1 MKRYSLAIILL
12 AFAAPLFAQN
22 NGSMANGRI
31 DYTSAGSPASI
42 QFRAHQHDS
51 APVDGDIRFDGMVEI
66 SPGVFMN
73 VSLTVTLDCL
83 TIAGNRAALSGLI
96 TSSSEPSLVG
106 QRSLLAVEDNGQ
118 GNNAPPDRFA
128 WFPISADDCSS
139 FPLATAALQNVP
151 SGHVHV
157 KASNAPF

>member
-1 MKRYSLAIILL
+1 MKRYSLAILL
-12 AFAAPLFAQN
+12 FACAAPLLAASN
-22 NGSMANGRI
+22 NSMADGRI

-42 QFRAHQHDS
+42 QFRSHQHDS
-51 APVDGDIRFDGMVEI
+51 NPADGDISFSGMIEI
-66 SPGVFMN
+66 APGVFTN
-73 VSLTVTLDCL
+73 VTMTVAVDCL
-83 TIAGNRAALSGLI
+83 TAGANRAALSGLV

-128 WFPISADDCSS
+128 WYPISADDCVS
-139 FPLATAALQNVP
+139 FQLATATLQDVP

-157 KASNAPF
+157 RASNVPF